1 MCPFKKAFP
10 FVLFLHLLFAVG
22 IAGSFAQHHQ
32 VFTLVAPSQGRGEV
46 LQVGLAQPTAP
57 VQAPPPSSPA
67 PKLLPSQTVAPAF
80 SAPAAAPISRVF
92 PNARPAAQTFNAGSI
107 AGDIESSTARIGAD
121 VSADTAIGGNMT
133 PPIALRK
140 PKPNHPTSRGQVVV
154 EFTINTQGFVEN
166 PVIKESPN
174 AQMAAAVL
182 SILPSW
188 KFIPARQDGVVTSLR
203 VRQVVR
209 F

>member
-32 VFTLVAPSQGRGEV
+32 VFTLIAPSQGRGEV
-46 LQVGLAQPTAP
+46 LQIGLAQPTAP
-57 VQAPPPSSPA
+57 VQAPPPSGPA
-67 PKLLPSQTVAPAF
+67 PKLLPAKTSPAF
-80 SAPAAAPISRVF
+80 SAPAAAPVSRVF
-92 PNARPAAQTFNAGSI
+92 PNARPAQQTMNAGSI
-107 AGDIESSTARIGAD
+107 AGEVDNATARIGAD
-121 VSADTAIGGNMT
+121 VPSQTPLGGNLT

-140 PKPNHPTSRGQVVV
+140 PKPFHPSCQGQVIV
-154 EFTINTQGFVEN
+154 EFTINAQGFVEN
-166 PVIKESPN
+166 PVIKEAPTP
-174 AQMAAAVL
+174 QMAAAVL

-203 VRQVVR
+203 VRQVVK